1 MLSVEEHLLIY
12 NDNRQ
17 IEKTLVGC
25 GGVLPTVQFKIIMSP
40 QVVNPVD
47 SKCFVTIETD
57 IVFAFSVMMR
67 FTLEINSFTLAVG
80 WKMLPRVD
88 GNRQTKTV

>member
-1 MLSVEEHLLIY
+1 MKGHLLIY
-12 NDNRQ
+12 NDDRQ

-25 GGVLPTVQFKIIMSP
+25 GEVVLPTVQFKIILSP

-57 IVFAFSVMMR
+57 IIFACSVMLR
-67 FTLEINSFTLAVG
+67 FALEFITNSFTLLIG
-80 WKMLPRVD
+80 
-88 GNRQTKTV
+88 